1 MLAASTTWTFGGRFQ
16 TLHLDA
22 PVRSIERRPTDRS
35 IAMSSSASVNR
46 RPASSAGASVSGE
59 RRLWR
64 HRHRSSRFVVVV
76 RASSSSSSYETVDVD
91 AGKFKLEREDYLF
104 VDCRSFREYDRSHI
118 TKPPARTVN
127 VPAADSVE
135 DWVAACREKTRPLM
149 KLLIVDADGSRVDAF
164 ASALVD
170 AGYSN
175 VVAVEGGYAAWTA
188 KYTTFGRK
196 VPPKGKFVST
206 GKEALKSGLD
216 LDDTVAAAYEENWG
230 KEPPKYGQE
239 FKNGGD

>member
-1 MLAASTTWTFGGRFQ
+1 MF
-16 TLHLDA
+16 
-22 PVRSIERRPTDRS
+22 
-35 IAMSSSASVNR
+35 SSSASTHR
-46 RPASSAGASVSGE
+46 RPVSSAGATVSSAGE
-59 RRLWR
+59 RRLR
-64 HRHRSSRFVVVV
+64 QQHHHRLSRSVVV
-76 RASSSSSSYETVDVD
+76 RASSSSYETVDID

-104 VDCRSFREYDRSHI
+104 VDCRTFREYDRSHI
-118 TKPPARTVN
+118 TKPPGRTVN
-127 VPAADSVE
+127 VPATERVE

-149 KLLIVDADGSRVDAF
+149 KVLIVDADGSRVDAF

-175 VVAVEGGYAAWTA
+175 VVAVEGGYEAWTA

-196 VPPKGKFVST
+196 VPPKGRFVST

-230 KEPPKYGQE
+230 KAPPKYGRE
-239 FKNGGD
+239 VKNGGD

>member
-1 MLAASTTWTFGGRFQ
+1 MF
-16 TLHLDA
+16 
-22 PVRSIERRPTDRS
+22 
-35 IAMSSSASVNR
+35 SSSASTHR
-46 RPASSAGASVSGE
+46 RPASSAGASVSSVGE
-59 RRLWR
+59 RRLR
-64 HRHRSSRFVVVV
+64 HRHHHRSSRSVVVV
-76 RASSSSSSYETVDVD
+76 RASSSSYETVDID
-91 AGKFKLEREDYLF
+91 AGKLKLEREDYLF

-118 TKPPARTVN
+118 TKPPGRTVN
-127 VPAADSVE
+127 VPASERVE

-149 KLLIVDADGSRVDAF
+149 KVLIVDADGSRVDAF

-175 VVAVEGGYAAWTA
+175 VVAVEGGYEAWTA

-230 KEPPKYGQE
+230 KAPPKYGRE
-239 FKNGGD
+239 VKNGGD